1 MPRFPDGAG
10 YPALAA
16 GFAALAA
23 ACAPLPVV
31 RAPGPGDT
39 VVHVVD
45 LGWHTDLALPPG
57 EVAVPSLAGT
67 RAVLVGFGARVW
79 YLAPA
84 PGFREGARALLG
96 GAGAVLVWPLPDA
109 PETRFGA
116 GQTVALS
123 VSPEGMV
130 GLRGFLGRMLPPGS
144 ARIADGPY
152 PGSAFYETETRYG
165 LFYTCNTWVVDA
177 LRAAGL
183 PARPW
188 GVVTAGQAMREVRRL
203 EAAQRRAADA
213 VTPPPPPTPAHD
225 RSSAASPARPSAPPA
240 GADPAPGPA

>member
-57 EVAVPSLAGT
+57 EVAVPSPTGP

-188 GVVTAGQAMREVRRL
+188 GVVTAGQAMRQARRL
-203 EAAQRRAADA
+203 EAGQRGGQ
-213 VTPPPPPTPAHD
+213 
-225 RSSAASPARPSAPPA
+225 
-240 GADPAPGPA
+240 GAAPGPLGASPGAPEPAVAR

>member
-1 MPRFPDGAG
+1 M
-10 YPALAA
+10 
-16 GFAALAA
+16 
-23 ACAPLPVV
+23 
-31 RAPGPGDT
+31 
-39 VVHVVD
+39 VD

-57 EVAVPSLAGT
+57 DVPVPSPPGT

-79 YLAPA
+79 YLAQA
-84 PGFREGARALLG
+84 SGVWEGARALLG
-96 GAGAVLVWPLPDA
+96 DEGAVLVWPLPDA
-109 PETRFGA
+109 PDARFGP

-130 GLRGFLGRMLPPGS
+130 GLRGFLNRTLPPGS
-144 ARIADGPY
+144 ARIADGFH
-152 PGSAFYETETRYG
+152 PGSVFYETETRYG

-213 VTPPPPPTPAHD
+213 VTPPAPPEPARD
-225 RSSAASPARPSAPPA
+225 RSSAASPARLSAPPA
-240 GADPAPGPA
+240 GADPALGPA